1 MSRIERLRQA
11 ERRGW
16 HVVRANVS
24 SDDYKQWADVVKWC
38 ERNINGYYVCSYSL
52 GKFAFEQGKDAT
64 WFLLKW
70 S

>member
-1 MSRIERLRQA
+1 MSKIETVRRA

-16 HVVRANVS
+16 HVVPFPKDAKWL
-24 SDDYKQWADVVKWC
+24 DIVKWC
-38 ERNINGYYVCSYSL
+38 ERHSNGYYVYSYTL

-64 WFLLKW
+64 WFLMRW